1 MKDSSQNALAERA
14 QRAVE
19 ELHSLRQSLLAISEP
34 SAPDATGLTLDMNL
48 AIELKN
54 AVDALRVLLYALSS
68 RPGFQRL
75 APDFISDFD
84 RLVNGAFVISSR
96 HPAGGPTGKESGG
109 GRGGVA
115 LSDTVSSENLGM

>member
-1 MKDSSQNALAERA
+1 MPIDIVRTLDMKESSQNELAERA
-14 QRAVE
+14 RRAVE

-54 AVDALRVLLYALSS
+54 AVDALRMLLYALSS
-68 RPGFQRL
+68 RPGLQRL
-75 APDFISDFD
+75 APDFVSDFD

-96 HPAGGPTGKESGG
+96 HPAGAPTGW
-109 GRGGVA
+109 A
-115 LSDTVSSENLGM
+115 